1 MFLTQKYVAGKN
13 IYHIDKSLIEV
24 MSSFQP
30 YPVINYN
37 SLTDKKLGVSDP
49 SVLIIHVNDYFILLT
64 LLNICADINNEQCSA
79 REIW

>member
-1 MFLTQKYVAGKN
+1 
-13 IYHIDKSLIEV
+13 

-49 SVLIIHVNDYFILLT
+49 SVLIINVNDYFILLT
-64 LLNICADINNEQCSA
+64 LLNICADINNEKKVFCQSNIVKQILTASVC
-79 REIW
+79 IKFHLDK